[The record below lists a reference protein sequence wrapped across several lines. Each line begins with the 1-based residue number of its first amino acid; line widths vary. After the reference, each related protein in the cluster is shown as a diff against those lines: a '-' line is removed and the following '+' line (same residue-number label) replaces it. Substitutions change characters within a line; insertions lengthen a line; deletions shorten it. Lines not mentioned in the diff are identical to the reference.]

1 MKRIE
6 LLVHGII
13 RPMGQGPPTDYLKVG
28 DLRLEENNFYF
39 LFFLFYYYFFKVEK
53 HVGVDDPFHFK

>member
-1 MKRIE
+1 MMKRIE

-39 LFFLFYYYFFKVEK
+39 YFFIFIFIFLCREA
-53 HVGVDDPFHFK
+53 HWGR